1 MKNNPALCINHCSNS
16 LKLLLILLL
25 CGLNYAYGQRTVN
38 IKDVN
43 WQFTLPEGMN
53 LFNPAFNKRGV
64 LKKKIPADSTYIMLF
79 SIIDTFNGSISA
91 YVRKNNLS
99 DTAWRAYR
107 NAMSEKYFTDMQQH
121 RYLKLLD
128 KHYITE
134 SINSVDFLGWYFQCR
149 AKDAPANATKR
160 NEYRYFGRIRDYEL
174 MIVISYSNDET
185 GKKYMDIFHQSM
197 FNK

>member
-1 MKNNPALCINHCSNS
+1 MKVQ
-16 LKLLLILLL
+16 KLLLILLL
-25 CGLNYAYGQRTVN
+25 CGFSRADGQRTVN

-43 WQFTLPEGMN
+43 WQFTLPERTD
-53 LFNPAFNKRGV
+53 LFNSAFNKRGV

-91 YVRKNNLS
+91 YVRKNKLS

-107 NAMSEKYFTDMQQH
+107 DSMSEKYSKHMQEH
-121 RYLKLLD
+121 RYLTLLD
-128 KHYITE
+128 TYDTTE
-134 SINSVDFLGWYFQCR
+134 SINNVDFIVQYFQCT

-185 GKKYMDIFHQSM
+185 GKKYMDIFHQSK
-197 FNK
+197 FKK